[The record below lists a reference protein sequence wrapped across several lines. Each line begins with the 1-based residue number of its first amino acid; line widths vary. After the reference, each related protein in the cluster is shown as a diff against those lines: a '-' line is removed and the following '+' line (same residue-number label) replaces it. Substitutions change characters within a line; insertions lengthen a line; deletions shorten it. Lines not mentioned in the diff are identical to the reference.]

1 MRNTT
6 KHSVLSLFVLKHGV
20 QHARNICVLD
30 KHAYVHTHP
39 RTINLQKGQLT
50 HVHSLLDVG
59 SGWTSRAQD
68 RKKQVGLLCNLEMA
82 SLAAAPYRRLQAAA
96 EVKRTL
102 LKEGD
107 SGMPEKM
114 FFLVLDLCLLALFLL
129 VCASAEQL
137 LCTCAARKKRAD
149 EGIPSLH

>member
-1 MRNTT
+1 M
-6 KHSVLSLFVLKHGV
+6 
-20 QHARNICVLD
+20 
-30 KHAYVHTHP
+30 
-39 RTINLQKGQLT
+39 
-50 HVHSLLDVG
+50 
-59 SGWTSRAQD
+59 QD

-82 SLAAAPYRRLQAAA
+82 SPAAPYRRLQAAVG
-96 EVKRTL
+96 VKRTL

-114 FFLVLDLCLLALFLL
+114 FFLFLDLCLLALFLL